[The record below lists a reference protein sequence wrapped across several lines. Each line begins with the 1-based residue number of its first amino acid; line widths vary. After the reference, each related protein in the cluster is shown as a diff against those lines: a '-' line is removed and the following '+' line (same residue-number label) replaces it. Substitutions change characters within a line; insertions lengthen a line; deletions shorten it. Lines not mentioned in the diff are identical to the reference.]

1 MLTKTRLIAPALILA
16 MGAVFTACDGVG
28 SDSETAAERSGQRGG
43 GIAPVVGH
51 GTLTWGDVAY
61 PFDVNRCRFQRE
73 VDPTLGWTLIGSAE
87 TADGDSLAILVSR
100 DSVFGNTML
109 SHSAS
114 VTFTPRGAEGVVY
127 TSGRSHDGEQWCCGP
142 DVDGPLVRI
151 DGNRMEV
158 VWSMFEPFIPA
169 SARGTID
176 PALIRGRIEAVC
188 DA

>member
-1 MLTKTRLIAPALILA
+1 MMTKTRLIAPVLILV
-16 MGAVFTACDGVG
+16 MGAVFTACDGAG
-28 SDSETAAERSGQRGG
+28 SDSEPAAESSGQRDG

-51 GTLTWGDVAY
+51 GTLTWGDEAY

-73 VDPTLGWTLIGSAE
+73 ADPALGWALIGSAE

-100 DSVFGNTML
+100 DSILGNTML

-127 TSGRSHDGEQWCCGP
+127 SSGRTHDGDQWCCGP
-142 DVDGPLVRI
+142 DVEGPLVRI
-151 DGNRMEV
+151 EGSRMEV
-158 VWSMFEPFIPA
+158 IPSMFEPFIPV

-176 PALIRGRIEAVC
+176 PTLIRGRIEAMC